1 MGCHPISSAREMAS
15 MSTHM
20 MEQDWGLAVER
31 CVFYHWLEQVNR
43 GNAMSIAK
51 LSSKAQVV
59 IPADIRRKLGLRPG
73 DLVELQARGDA
84 VIIRKAARS
93 TGEKPITRKAAT
105 SATEALK
112 AFRSPLFKGRAGALR
127 RERAEWDA

>member
-1 MGCHPISSAREMAS
+1 
-15 MSTHM
+15 
-20 MEQDWGLAVER
+20 
-31 CVFYHWLEQVNR
+31 
-43 GNAMSIAK
+43 MSIAK

-73 DLVELQARGDA
+73 DWVQLQARGDA
-84 VIIRKAARS
+84 VIIRKAA
-93 TGEKPITRKAAT
+93 T

-112 AFRSPLFKGRAGALR
+112 TFRSPLFKGRAGALR

>member
-1 MGCHPISSAREMAS
+1 
-15 MSTHM
+15 
-20 MEQDWGLAVER
+20 
-31 CVFYHWLEQVNR
+31 
-43 GNAMSIAK
+43 MSIAK

-73 DLVELQARGDA
+73 DLVELQARGDTVIIRKAARSTSEA

-93 TGEKPITRKAAT
+93 TSEAVIIRKAAK

-112 AFRSPLFKGRAGALR
+112 AFRSPLFKGRAEALR
-127 RERAEWDA
+127 WERAAWDA

>member
-1 MGCHPISSAREMAS
+1 
-15 MSTHM
+15 
-20 MEQDWGLAVER
+20 
-31 CVFYHWLEQVNR
+31 
-43 GNAMSIAK
+43 MSIAK

-84 VIIRKAARS
+84 VIIRKATRS
-93 TGEKPITRKAAT
+93 TAAALTSHKATT
-105 SATEALK
+105 SASEALK
-112 AFRSPLFKGRAGALR
+112 AFRSPLFKGRAEALR

>member
-1 MGCHPISSAREMAS
+1 
-15 MSTHM
+15 
-20 MEQDWGLAVER
+20 
-31 CVFYHWLEQVNR
+31 
-43 GNAMSIAK
+43 MSIAK

-73 DLVELQARGDA
+73 DLVKLQARGDA
-84 VIIRKAARS
+84 VIIRKSAGSTAAALTS
-93 TGEKPITRKAAT
+93 HKATT

-112 AFRSPLFKGRAGALR
+112 AFRSPLFKGRAEALR

>member
-1 MGCHPISSAREMAS
+1 
-15 MSTHM
+15 
-20 MEQDWGLAVER
+20 
-31 CVFYHWLEQVNR
+31 
-43 GNAMSIAK
+43 MSIAK

-93 TGEKPITRKAAT
+93 TSEAVIIRKAAT

-112 AFRSPLFKGRAGALR
+112 AFRSPLFKGRAEALR